1 MKSSWLPRLFALFL
15 HILMVAS
22 SDGGESLVI
31 FSSQPQRI
39 QAKLG
44 QDVRFPCHTAG
55 GGSAVLTWNWN
66 GRLVSAG
73 NMKVYTDERIQVVSG
88 GSELLVRGVTRED
101 RGEFLCTVNLKQET
115 PVLRHTLEVL
125 VAPSI
130 KISSKGAIKVE
141 EGSRVEI
148 SCQAAGFPKPS
159 VRWVRKGKLVKMKT
173 DVVEEEGR
181 LVLPAVNPEDAGS
194 YACVGEN
201 SEGSSRQEVLL
212 TVFYKPR
219 VVIERRG
226 GKRSGAVLA
235 CTVQANPLAQVT
247 WHRDG
252 VAVLRRGVAEA
263 GGVHLLT
270 LPSMQEKDYGNYS
283 CTGHN
288 KLGSGS
294 ASLLVTGSPDKPVIL
309 SLPQGQLSGSYR
321 LEWRVWSPP
330 QFPIMNQSILYRR
343 TGKGTRTNAEPGS
356 WHNLALISEGGQQQD
371 SYSMVLTG
379 LEEEAE
385 YELRLRAMN
394 RQGWSGLSEPF
405 HFRTAGPGGYMDIK
419 APLSGRQLTSGGRSD
434 LHQLHQLERFNLLLL
449 VPFVAHLSSR

>member
-1 MKSSWLPRLFALFL
+1 
-15 HILMVAS
+15 
-22 SDGGESLVI
+22 LVI
-31 FSSQPQRI
+31 FASQPQNI

-55 GGSAVLTWNWN
+55 GGGAVLTWNWN

-73 NMKVYTDERIQVVSG
+73 NMKVYTDDRIQVVSG
-88 GSELLVRGVTRED
+88 GSELVVRGVTRED
-101 RGEFLCTVNLKQET
+101 RGEFSCIVNLKQET
-115 PVLRHTLEVL
+115 PTLRHSLEVL

-130 KISSKGAIKVE
+130 KISSKGSIKVE
-141 EGSRVEI
+141 EGSRIEI

-159 VRWVRKGKLVKMKT
+159 VRWVRKGKLVQRAEV
-173 DVVEEEGR
+173 DEEEER
-181 LVLPAVNPEDAGS
+181 LVMASVKPDDAGV

-219 VVIERRG
+219 VGVERRG

-247 WHRDG
+247 WHKDG
-252 VAVLRRGVAEA
+252 LPVLRRGVEEA
-263 GGVHLLT
+263 GGVHLLS

-309 SLPQGQLSGSYR
+309 SLPQGQLARSYR

-343 TGKGTRTNAEPGS
+343 TGKGTRTNKEPGS

-379 LEEEAE
+379 LEEEAQ

-405 HFRTAGPGGYMDIK
+405 HFRTAGSYMDIK
-419 APLSGRQLTSGGRSD
+419 APLSGRQLTSGGVSTSIC
-434 LHQLHQLERFNLLLL
+434 LHQQSLPLLLL
-449 VPFVAHLSSR
+449 LLLAPFLPR